1 MTNILNRAKCKYS
14 NNYVI
19 GQWLEIENQCFIIEQ
34 NQPIGFNI
42 IEDGCFN
49 DGMLSGHI
57 EIQDFIYEV
66 EKETRSIN
74 FSDMLASDSD
84 RLLPNG
90 EKDLRIFASLS
101 DDGKGGDLVEVYE
114 KERILANYTVKWSR
128 CGTNAL
134 CFDVGTRTTKKILGI
149 QQ

>member
-1 MTNILNRAKCKYS
+1 MTNIPIFRGKKIDGDE
-14 NNYVI
+14 YVI
-19 GQWLEIENQCFIIEQ
+19 GYLLPSLLRNSEFLRIMSEN
-34 NQPIGFNI
+34 GNI
-42 IEDGCFN
+42 YFLHQST
-49 DGMLSGHI
+49 LSIH
-57 EIQDFIYEV
+57 
-66 EKETRSIN
+66 

-101 DDGKGGDLVEVYE
+101 NDGKGGDLVEVYE